1 MYPDNN
7 EFNKP
12 FMIERIVAAL
22 SYFTVGFVGCAW
34 LIISKFAG
42 LRLTK
47 FLTFHVFQSIF
58 LSIGYVLL
66 SFLISFIVQF
76 FSMIPILNKITA
88 QVIFLLNMP
97 VLVGYSVV
105 QIFIYGLL
113 IYCIVTSF
121 AGKYTKIPYVSDII
135 GYNVR

>member
-1 MYPDNN
+1 MYPANRD
-7 EFNKP
+7 FNKP
-12 FMIERIVAAL
+12 FMIERIIASL
-22 SYFTVGFVGCAW
+22 SYLTVGCVGCAW

-66 SFLISFIVQF
+66 SFLITFIVQF
-76 FSMIPILNKITA
+76 LSIIPIVNKITM

-97 VLVGYSVV
+97 ILVGYSII
-105 QIFIYGLL
+105 QIFIYGIML
-113 IYCIVTSF
+113 YCIITSF

>member
-1 MYPDNN
+1 MYPANRD
-7 EFNKP
+7 FNKP
-12 FMIERIVAAL
+12 FMIERIIASL
-22 SYFTVGFVGCAW
+22 SYLTVGFVGCAW

-66 SFLISFIVQF
+66 SFLITFIVQF
-76 FSMIPILNKITA
+76 LSIIPIVNKITM

-97 VLVGYSVV
+97 ILVGYSII
-105 QIFIYGLL
+105 QIFIYGIML
-113 IYCIVTSF
+113 YCIITSF